1 MKTIQ
6 MTIDETLLG
15 QVDAAVLAQNT
26 NRSAFIRQA
35 LEQVLHQWHIR
46 ELERQHAEG
55 YARQPVEPGEFDIWL
70 DEQAWSEA

>member
-6 MTIDETLLG
+6 MTIDETLLE
-15 QVDAAVLAQNT
+15 QVDTVVQAQNT

-35 LEQVLHQWHIR
+35 LEQALQQWHVR

-55 YARQPVEPGEFDIWL
+55 YARQPVEPDEFDIWL
-70 DEQAWSEA
+70 DEQTWGEA